1 MQNTSKKIDEYIND
15 LCTMQTDIVLS
26 IYAQLM
32 YIINLLCRSEQY
44 RDDVHQGLYR
54 CRARN
59 RLGTILS
66 RLVRVNA
73 GKQLFIGSIFPC
85 LYYHL
90 FFCNFFTSIFPTYVI
105 IFGLITFK
113 IALQKNVGL
122 GYQVNIRRRKSI
134 LDLVHLCVLQ
144 HFQNTGILL

>member
-144 HFQNTGILL
+144 HFQNTAILL